1 MKLKIKEMER
11 VMKEKLNSEEIFCVC
26 KAFIKGRGY
35 ACILNID
42 KEIQNY
48 LVKNN
53 YIYSQKEGYYF
64 LEPEFYKDYKK
75 VIDNLNLNKFEKEL
89 IKEYCALHIV
99 YFDAEIMH
107 LFLNNP
113 KFHFVWSGY
122 RGYVCST
129 EDSMLDVYI
138 KDLCLCHD
146 LEENKI
152 IIGAFLVDLIDC
164 SEQSQQILQPYMLE
178 QDDRYEFHEYN
189 YKNLFEG
196 QWLDIDELDI
206 YTVIL
211 SGIKIVNYIFTK
223 KYGFKLYK
231 NEYDVEELQFFLPL
245 FYPTKVNRFNFM
257 MELSK
262 IFLDNINGKGLKK
275 LIQEQYEDMSNKNEF
290 TLEELKK
297 EEFREFKTFKTY
309 FSKYS
314 EFNSLLFKKLD
325 EIRMLRTEP
334 AHKIYTNDLNY
345 MYSKEQDET
354 LVNMYRVICSIINVE
369 DPEYKILN
377 TYENGE
383 YNCFYGKKGAIYT
396 SNGFNAKKYKYYNGY
411 IRLINDKFKVRDS
424 EILIAG
430 NDIEVIRKILFD
442 HMKSNFK
449 NIEKKDI
456 DMLLEILFSND
467 ITKANEKELKSFFYG
482 QAYIKRFHGEC
493 KNYKKEGKK
502 LYKQFLKLNYK
513 YVFVIADSTDLYW
526 NLQKTLEII
535 KKDNNTLFGSGILMY
550 LLSNNFAEDKSNIF
564 NHNDKDLLIINNVWD

>member
-1 MKLKIKEMER
+1 MKAMKIKR
-11 VMKEKLNSEEIFCVC
+11 LNDEDLLSVC

-35 ACILNID
+35 ACRLNIEE
-42 KEIQNY
+42 KIQNY
-48 LVKNN
+48 LVENN
-53 YIYSQKEGYYF
+53 YIYSQMEGYYF
-64 LEPEFYKDYKK
+64 LDSKFYKDYKK

-89 IKEYCALHIV
+89 IKDYFALHIV
-99 YFDAEIMH
+99 YFDEEIMH

-138 KDLCLCHD
+138 KDLCLCHN

-152 IIGAFLVDLIDC
+152 IIGALLVDLIDC

-178 QDDRYEFHEYN
+178 RDNKYEFHEYN

-196 QWLDIDELDI
+196 QWLETNELDI
-206 YTVIL
+206 YSVIL
-211 SGIKIVNYIFTK
+211 TGIKIVNYIFTK

-231 NEYDVEELQFFLPL
+231 NEYDVEDLQFFLPL

-257 MELSK
+257 MELAK
-262 IFLDNINGKGLKK
+262 IFLDNINSKRLKK
-275 LIQEQYEDMSNKNEF
+275 LIQNQYEDMPNKNEF
-290 TLEELKK
+290 TLEDLKK

-314 EFNSLLFKKLD
+314 EFNAISFEKID
-325 EIRMLRTEP
+325 EIRRLRTEP
-334 AHKIYTNDLNY
+334 AHKIYINDLDY
-345 MYSKEQDET
+345 MYCKEQDDT
-354 LVNMYRVICSIINVE
+354 LINMYRVICSIIKVE

-383 YNCFYGKKGAIYT
+383 YNCLYGEKGAIST
-396 SNGFNAKKYKYYNGY
+396 SNGFNTKKYKYYNGY

-430 NDIEVIRKILFD
+430 NDIDEIRKKLLD
-442 HMKSNFK
+442 HIKSISE

-456 DMLLEILFSND
+456 DMLLEILLNND
-467 ITKANEKELKSFFYG
+467 ITKANEKEVKSFFYG
-482 QAYIKRFHGEC
+482 QAYIKKFQGEC
-493 KNYKKEGKK
+493 KNYKSEGKK
-502 LYKQFLKLNYK
+502 LYKEFCKSRYK
-513 YVFVIADSTDLYW
+513 HIFVIADSTELYW
-526 NLQKTLEII
+526 DIHKTLERIE
-535 KKDNNTLFGSGILMY
+535 KDDNILFGSGILMY
-550 LLSNNFAEDKSNIF
+550 LLSNNFAKDKSNIF
-564 NHNDKDLLIINNVWD
+564 NQNNRDLLIINNVWD

>member
-1 MKLKIKEMER
+1 MKAMKIKR
-11 VMKEKLNSEEIFCVC
+11 LNDEDLLSVC

-35 ACILNID
+35 ACRLNIEE
-42 KEIQNY
+42 KIQNY
-48 LVKNN
+48 LVENN
-53 YIYSQKEGYYF
+53 YIYSQMEGYYF
-64 LEPEFYKDYKK
+64 LDSKFYKDYKK

-89 IKEYCALHIV
+89 IKDYFALHIV
-99 YFDAEIMH
+99 YFDEEIMH

-138 KDLCLCHD
+138 KDLCLCHN

-152 IIGAFLVDLIDC
+152 IIGALLVDLIDC

-178 QDDRYEFHEYN
+178 RDNKYEFHEYN

-196 QWLDIDELDI
+196 QWLETNELDI
-206 YTVIL
+206 YSVIL
-211 SGIKIVNYIFTK
+211 TGIKIVNYIFTK

-231 NEYDVEELQFFLPL
+231 NEYDVEDLQFFLPL

-257 MELSK
+257 MELAK
-262 IFLDNINGKGLKK
+262 IFLDNINSKRLKK
-275 LIQEQYEDMSNKNEF
+275 LIQNQYEDMPNKNEF
-290 TLEELKK
+290 TLEDLKK

-314 EFNSLLFKKLD
+314 EFNAISFEKID
-325 EIRMLRTEP
+325 EIRRLRTEP
-334 AHKIYTNDLNY
+334 AHKIYINDLDY
-345 MYSKEQDET
+345 MYCKEQDDT
-354 LVNMYRVICSIINVE
+354 LINMYRVICSIIKVE

-383 YNCFYGKKGAIYT
+383 YNCLYGEKGAIST
-396 SNGFNAKKYKYYNGY
+396 SNGFNTKKYKYYNGY

-430 NDIEVIRKILFD
+430 NDIDEMRKKLLD
-442 HMKSNFK
+442 HIKSISE

-456 DMLLEILFSND
+456 DMLLEILLNND
-467 ITKANEKELKSFFYG
+467 ITKANEKEVKSFFYG
-482 QAYIKRFHGEC
+482 QAYIKKFHGEC
-493 KNYKKEGKK
+493 KNYKSEGKK
-502 LYKQFLKLNYK
+502 LYKEFCKSRYK
-513 YVFVIADSTDLYW
+513 HIFVIADSTELYW
-526 NLQKTLEII
+526 DIHKTLERIE
-535 KKDNNTLFGSGILMY
+535 KDDNILFGSGILMY
-550 LLSNNFAEDKSNIF
+550 LLSNNFAKDKSNIF
-564 NHNDKDLLIINNVWD
+564 NQNNRDLLIINNVWD

>member
-1 MKLKIKEMER
+1 
-11 VMKEKLNSEEIFCVC
+11 MKEKLNSEEIFCVC

-196 QWLDIDELDI
+196 Q
-206 YTVIL
+206 YR
-211 SGIKIVNYIFTK
+211 FT
-223 KYGFKLYK
+223 
-231 NEYDVEELQFFLPL
+231 
-245 FYPTKVNRFNFM
+245 
-257 MELSK
+257 
-262 IFLDNINGKGLKK
+262 I
-275 LIQEQYEDMSNKNEF
+275 DMS
-290 TLEELKK
+290 
-297 EEFREFKTFKTY
+297 
-309 FSKYS
+309 
-314 EFNSLLFKKLD
+314 
-325 EIRMLRTEP
+325 
-334 AHKIYTNDLNY
+334 
-345 MYSKEQDET
+345 Q
-354 LVNMYRVICSIINVE
+354 
-369 DPEYKILN
+369 
-377 TYENGE
+377 
-383 YNCFYGKKGAIYT
+383 
-396 SNGFNAKKYKYYNGY
+396 
-411 IRLINDKFKVRDS
+411 
-424 EILIAG
+424 
-430 NDIEVIRKILFD
+430 
-442 HMKSNFK
+442 
-449 NIEKKDI
+449 
-456 DMLLEILFSND
+456 
-467 ITKANEKELKSFFYG
+467 
-482 QAYIKRFHGEC
+482 
-493 KNYKKEGKK
+493 
-502 LYKQFLKLNYK
+502 
-513 YVFVIADSTDLYW
+513 
-526 NLQKTLEII
+526 
-535 KKDNNTLFGSGILMY
+535 
-550 LLSNNFAEDKSNIF
+550 
-564 NHNDKDLLIINNVWD
+564 